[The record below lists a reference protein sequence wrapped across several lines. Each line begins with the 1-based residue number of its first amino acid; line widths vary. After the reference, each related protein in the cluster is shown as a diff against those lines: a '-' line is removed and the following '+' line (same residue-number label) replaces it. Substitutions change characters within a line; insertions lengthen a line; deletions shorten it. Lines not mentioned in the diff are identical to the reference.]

1 MKIKNK
7 LSLLISLIVAVAFTF
22 AVIVQQYAFSIYDEQ
37 LYLKSSQVLHLSSSA
52 IEAELERIE
61 QLSFNIITDTQIQN
75 ILRSIAG
82 SESDYD
88 RLILRQ
94 HLVDRLLNYVG
105 SEPMLYSIHLIDSY
119 DQQQDVG
126 SVVPIDPAKKE
137 LILQLAGDADG
148 ESAGYT
154 LTIRILPFYFP
165 GNKILFRHF
174 VRS

>member
-1 MKIKNK
+1 
-7 LSLLISLIVAVAFTF
+7 
-22 AVIVQQYAFSIYDEQ
+22 
-37 LYLKSSQVLHLSSSA
+37 
-52 IEAELERIE
+52 
-61 QLSFNIITDTQIQN
+61 
-75 ILRSIAG
+75 
-82 SESDYD
+82 
-88 RLILRQ
+88 
-94 HLVDRLLNYVG
+94 
-105 SEPMLYSIHLIDSY
+105 MLYSIHLIDSY
-119 DQQQDVG
+119 DQRRDVG